1 MTTMKK
7 KIYMS
12 PVVEMLEMKPQK
24 LLAGSIV
31 TTDCGDLNIT
41 IEDPI
46 PGDAGDAAV
55 PGFDPFGPLNMFMTI
70 IVLLMMSLSIS
81 AQGINTVEPA
91 GPAPDGKTHGMKIY
105 LRSGGEPV
113 EYDFDELSHV
123 TYLPGIGMKVY
134 LKNATT
140 SVDYLFSQMTKIDY
154 IEDANANANWRV
166 VSGFQPEMRLYISTG
181 WISRKIVIPQRTGVL
196 RYPAGIISR
205 PKRA

>member
-12 PVVEMLEMKPQK
+12 PVVKMLDIKPQK
-24 LLAGSIV
+24 LLAGSIPGSS
-31 TTDCGDLNIT
+31 GDSLDIT

-46 PGDAGDAAV
+46 PGDASDAAV

-81 AQGINTVEPA
+81 AQGITTVEPA
-91 GPAPDGKTHGMKIY
+91 APAPDGKTHGMKIY
-105 LRSGGEPV
+105 LKSETTV

-134 LKNATT
+134 LKNT
-140 SVDYLFSQMTKIDY
+140 
-154 IEDANANANWRV
+154 
-166 VSGFQPEMRLYISTG
+166 
-181 WISRKIVIPQRTGVL
+181 
-196 RYPAGIISR
+196 II
-205 PKRA
+205 K